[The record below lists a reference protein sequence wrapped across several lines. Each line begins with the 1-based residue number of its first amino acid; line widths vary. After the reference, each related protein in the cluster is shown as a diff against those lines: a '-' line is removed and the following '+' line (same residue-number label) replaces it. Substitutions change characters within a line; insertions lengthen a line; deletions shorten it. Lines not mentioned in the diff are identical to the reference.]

1 MGLAFRLDTTFNP
14 YTTQGL
20 SNYFVNFPA
29 QQIASKVTDGGDP
42 LAGCSFFDQL
52 QTDKTQP
59 NGWEFRWCG
68 KAGSTKQSCQGI
80 FPTGEFCI
88 RDITFV
94 NGYYA
99 IVGAYKATFLDL
111 YGAGSHGLAWDGFL
125 MMYRGFSDNFFVPF
139 GADGTINPDPFAATG
154 IGILPMRMPYDILPS
169 TNSATT
175 EAMDD
180 VGLYTVDV
188 WRGSPTISAVP
199 QPGGGDPQEAFNIQ
213 LWLGGTQGVSD
224 PVAQGMTYT
233 NIDRIAFGMVGV
245 FGTVTYPEVQGG
257 ALVRGS
263 ATEYVI
269 TLPQNIG
276 VGPLASS
283 LGSYDLQGTQVSA
296 TTFDTRANQTIK
308 FAWRATAND
317 TMYQGPAAGTC
328 ILWRT
333 CDMDVQMSISGQ
345 ERGGNGGFYNF
356 QRYNDGWLP
365 NGTNQCTGD
374 TSGDDTQAT
383 TWNYYPRRFMDVQ
396 AYSAET
402 TVIGGVSRTAFTP
415 CMFAGDMWVGT
426 DDPTAASPSAKVF
439 PAGYAMCLEPLRVNI
454 DDFCNPGGVCFLNPF
469 MQGFTAQLS
478 FKGAGTGAPQ
488 PTIVVGASVQAC
500 IKTSG
505 GVANWNGLA
514 DSYFAF
520 TTLPYEEI
528 GADYDK
534 SDNPSGR
541 APLRYFFCNAIKYA
555 DSSIGTGI
563 FQYEESPLENEL
575 SVFGFAFNGQRLSS
589 ASDTLIPIEMPN
601 KWTAKISQTRTFTVQ
616 EEESAKS
623 LIDYPGGV
631 FLNGEQVFNSRNG
644 EAVGVRN
651 NYPRLGVEPIDEETY
666 DFTKN
671 ALAQQGAKTQEAQG
685 CMGYK
690 STAIPADPSTNGEP
704 IVVLFDS
711 GGGWFRDSTFPVGSP
726 NYANPPTYS
735 NSLQNRGATFN
746 SNILVDKNS
755 TNRAALGC
763 SWDNDRD
770 QWIFLFG
777 NYTGVAANQSS
788 SLVSVTSTFTNTARF
803 GSAYLDQTANFEKN
817 QTSPTTFNNIIW
829 NSFPMTNNL
838 DGIVIFGQ
846 TNSGST
852 NMQNPGSIAYTSA
865 NLTAKTDRPQEVWAR
880 NSGTGTRALPA
891 QGDCAEGTDPANIE
905 YTPSSMNWFNL
916 DGSTGREAFVWVDY
930 ILFDGADAVIA
941 TKLRERGM
949 KVSIDAVE
957 WFKRKIINSGDL
969 NIKQEEIEMW
979 MRQQQDEFS
988 MMMRDAERQGRVR
1001 KKKKQVSAYGLSM
1014 LDSINT
1020 DFEDKEIQ
1028 EFMQDYLPKSRP
1040 PTPEEEMIERQRKG
1054 GYSPQA
1060 KSYFDEV
1067 FEQ

>member
-1 MGLAFRLDTTFNP
+1 MGLAYRLDTTANP
-14 YTTQGL
+14 YVTQGL

-29 QQIASKVTDGGDP
+29 QQVASKVSSGGDP
-42 LAGCSFFDQL
+42 NTGCSFFDQL
-52 QTDKTQP
+52 QTDKGRP

-68 KAGSTKQSCQGI
+68 KKGTSKQSCQGI

-99 IVGAYKATFLDL
+99 IVGSYKATFLDL

-125 MMYRGFSDNFFVPF
+125 MMYRGFSDNFAVPF
-139 GADGTINPDPFAATG
+139 GEDGLVPNDFVSSTG

-169 TNSATT
+169 SNSATT

-188 WRGSPTISAVP
+188 WRGSPTITAVP
-199 QPGGGDPQEAFNIQ
+199 QPGGGDPFEAFNIQ

-257 ALVRGS
+257 VLTREQS
-263 ATEYVI
+263 TEYYLDFNI
-269 TLPQNIG
+269 DPNSEPPLGTSLPSYALKG
-276 VGPLASS
+276 SRASI
-283 LGSYDLQGTQVSA
+283 

-308 FAWRATAND
+308 FAWKATAND

-345 ERGGNGGFYNF
+345 ERGGNGGAYNF
-356 QRYNDGWLP
+356 QIYEDGWLP

-374 TSGDDTQAT
+374 TSADDTTAT

-402 TVIGGVSRTAFTP
+402 TKIAGVSQIAFTP

-426 DDPTAASPSAKVF
+426 DDPTVASPSAKVF

-469 MQGFTAQLS
+469 MQGFTAQVS
-478 FKGAGTGAPQ
+478 FKGAGAGATN
-488 PTIVVGASVQAC
+488 PTIIVQDTVKAC

-505 GVANWNGLA
+505 GALNFDSLAN
-514 DSYFAF
+514 SYFAF
-520 TTLPYEEI
+520 ATLAYEEV
-528 GADYDK
+528 GTDYDAA
-534 SDNPSGR
+534 SFNPSQR
-541 APLRYFFCNAIKYA
+541 PPLRYFWCNAIKYT
-555 DSSIGTGI
+555 DNTIGCGI
-563 FQYEESPLENEL
+563 FRYEESPLENDL

-601 KWTAKISQTRTFTVQ
+601 KWTAKISQTRTFTTQ
-616 EEESAKS
+616 EENNAKS
-623 LIDYPGGV
+623 LFESPGGLFV
-631 FLNGEQVFNSRNG
+631 NDEQVFNSRNG

-651 NYPRLGVEPIDEETY
+651 NYPRLGVEPVNEFDY
-666 DFTKN
+666 DPTLN

-690 STAIPADPSTNGEP
+690 STTIPADPSSNGEP
-704 IVVLFDS
+704 IVVVFDS
-711 GGGWFRDSTFPVGSP
+711 GGGWFRDSFFPVTSP

-746 SNILVDKNS
+746 SNILVDKDS
-755 TNRAALGC
+755 TNRVALGC

-777 NYTGVAANQSS
+777 NYSGVAENQQS
-788 SLVSVTSTFTNTARF
+788 SLVSVTSTFTNSARY
-803 GSAYLDQTANFEKN
+803 GSAYLDQTGNFN
-817 QTSPTTFNNIIW
+817 NSPSAFNNIIW
-829 NSFPMTNNL
+829 KSFPMTNNL

-852 NMQNPGSIAYTSA
+852 NMQNPGSIAYTTA
-865 NLTAKTDRPQEVWAR
+865 NINAKTDRPQEVWAR
-880 NSGTGTRALPA
+880 NSGTGTRAFPTQTGSCEDA
-891 QGDCAEGTDPANIE
+891 SDPATIQ
-905 YTPSSMNWFNL
+905 YTPSSINWYNL

-969 NIKQEEIEMW
+969 NIKAEEIEMW

-1001 KKKKQVSAYGLSM
+1001 KKKKQVSAYGLTM

>member
-1 MGLAFRLDTTFNP
+1 MGLAYRLDTTFNP

-29 QQIASKVTDGGDP
+29 VQIASKVTDGGLP
-42 LAGCSFFDQL
+42 EAGCSFFDQL
-52 QTDKTQP
+52 QTSKLQP

-68 KAGSTKQSCQGI
+68 KAGSTKQDCQGI

-99 IVGAYKATFLDL
+99 IVGSYKATFLDL
-111 YGAGSHGLAWDGFL
+111 YGAGNHGLAWDGFL

-139 GADGTINPDPFAATG
+139 ANDGTVSPDFLASTG

-188 WRGSPTISAVP
+188 WRGGPTITAVP

-245 FGTVTYPEVQGG
+245 FGTVTYPDTADPTG
-257 ALVRGS
+257 RGTT
-263 ATEYVI
+263 TEYVA
-269 TLPQNIG
+269 TTDT
-276 VGPLASS
+276 SS
-283 LGSYDLQGTQVSA
+283 GAPAALGAYDIQGTKATA

-333 CDMDVQMSISGQ
+333 CDIDVQMSISGQ
-345 ERGGNGGFYNF
+345 ERGGAGGVYNY
-356 QRYNDGWLP
+356 QQYQTGWRP

-374 TSGDDTQAT
+374 TSADDTTAT
-383 TWNYYPRRFMDVQ
+383 TWNYYPRRFIDVQ

-402 TVIGGVSRTAFTP
+402 TVIGGTSRTAFTP
-415 CMFAGDMWVGT
+415 CLMAGDMWVGT
-426 DDPTAASPSAKVF
+426 DDPSLGSPSAKVF
-439 PAGYAMCLEPLRVNI
+439 PAGYAMALDSLVVNI
-454 DDFCNPGGVCFLNPF
+454 NDFCNPGGVCFQDPYMNA
-469 MQGFTAQLS
+469 FTAGLS
-478 FKGAGTGAPQ
+478 FKGSGAGAIQ
-488 PTIVVGASVQAC
+488 PSIIVPSAVQAC

-505 GVANWNGLA
+505 GALNYDSLAN
-514 DSYFAF
+514 SYFAF
-520 TTLPYEEI
+520 STIAYEEVGI
-528 GADYDK
+528 NYDK
-534 SDNPSGR
+534 FQPNPSQR
-541 APLRYFFCNAIKYA
+541 PPLRYFWANAIKYA
-555 DSSIGTGI
+555 DGSVGSGI
-563 FQYEESPLENEL
+563 FLFEESPFEE
-575 SVFGFAFNGQRLSS
+575 SITIQGFAFNGQRLSS

-601 KWTAKISQTRTFTVQ
+601 KWIAKISQTRTFTT
-616 EEESAKS
+616 EEESNAKS
-623 LIDYPGGV
+623 LAEMPGGA
-631 FLNGEQVFNSRNG
+631 FLSNNAVFNSRNG
-644 EAVGVRN
+644 EAVGIRN
-651 NYPRLGVEPIDEETY
+651 NYPRLGVEPVDEETY

-690 STAIPADPSTNGEP
+690 STAPLADPSTNGEP
-704 IVVLFDS
+704 IVVLLDS
-711 GGGWFRDSTFPVGSP
+711 GGGWYRNNTFPIGTP

-746 SNILVDKNS
+746 SKILVDKDS
-755 TNRAALGC
+755 TNRVALGC

-777 NYTGVAANQSS
+777 NYSAVADNQTS
-788 SLVSVTSTFTNTARF
+788 SLVSVTSTFTDTARF
-803 GSAYLDQTANFEKN
+803 GSAYLDQTANFQN
-817 QTSPTTFNNIIW
+817 SPTAFNNIIW
-829 NSFPMTNNL
+829 KSFPMTNNL
-838 DGIVIFGQ
+838 DGVVIFGQ

-852 NMQNPGSIAYTSA
+852 SMSNSGSIAYL
-865 NLTAKTDRPQEVWAR
+865 LTDISNSIDRPQEVWAK
-880 NSGTGTRALPA
+880 NSGTGSQALPA
-891 QGDCAEGTDPANIE
+891 QGDCAQASDPATIE
-905 YTPSSMNWFNL
+905 YTPSDINWYNL
-916 DGSTGREAFVWVDY
+916 DGSTGRQAYVWVDY

-949 KVSIDAVE
+949 KVTIDAVE
-957 WFKRKIINSGDL
+957 WFKRKIINKGDL

-1001 KKKKQVSAYGLSM
+1001 KKKKQVSAYGLDI
-1014 LDSINT
+1014 LDAINT

-1028 EFMQDYLPKSRP
+1028 EFMEDYLPKSRP
-1040 PTPEEEMIERQRKG
+1040 PTPEEEMIERQRRG